1 MSLMIRPERATAPQV
16 EAAQSSFPMTVEN
29 VWMIAEQVAA
39 SKLFATSTPAQ
50 AFALMMLCHAEGL
63 HPMQAMRR
71 YHIIQGRPSMRT
83 DAIQGEMQARGWL
96 IRPLVTTAKEA
107 SATFAHPTKMPEPL
121 TITVKSD
128 QYEHL
133 KGNTTWKNYPDD
145 MLWARLVGK
154 ACRRLDPGII
164 AGIYSDDEVQD
175 MVWTESPE
183 GVMAKASEVLRRSEA
198 ALPGQSDHGLDA
210 RPYPELAR
218 EAAEKVG
225 LKPADVHRHM
235 MNAVTQAGRYDGPKP
250 ATVADAVKVLARVYK
265 DHRPWFREALGT
277 FVESRGGDGAP
288 EGDVVDVEVEAT
300 APAEAPT
307 AREEYGPGADG

>member
-16 EAAQSSFPMTVEN
+16 EAPQPSIPMTVEN

-39 SKLFATSTPAQ
+39 SKLFATATPAQ
-50 AFALMMLCHAEGL
+50 AFTLMMLCHAEGI
-63 HPMQAMRR
+63 HPIQAMRR
-71 YHIIQGRPSMRT
+71 YHIIQGRPTMRT

-96 IRPLVTTAKEA
+96 IRPLTTTAKEA
-107 SATFAHPTKMPEPL
+107 SATFTHPSKQPEPFTL
-121 TITVKSD
+121 SVAID
-128 QYEHL
+128 QYRHL
-133 KGNTTWKNYPDD
+133 MGKDVWKNHPDD

-175 MVWTESPE
+175 MVWTESPD

-198 ALPGQSDHGLDA
+198 ELPGQSDRGLDTRA
-210 RPYPELAR
+210 YPELAR

-225 LKPADVHRHM
+225 LKPADVHRYM
-235 MNAVTQAGRYDGPKP
+235 MNAATQAGQYDGPKP

-265 DHRPWFREALGT
+265 DHRPWFREALEH
-277 FVESRGGDGAP
+277 FVASHGSAVAP
-288 EGDVVDVEVEAT
+288 DGDVVDVEVEAA
-300 APAEAPT
+300 APADEPS
-307 AREEYGPGADG
+307 AREAYGPGADG